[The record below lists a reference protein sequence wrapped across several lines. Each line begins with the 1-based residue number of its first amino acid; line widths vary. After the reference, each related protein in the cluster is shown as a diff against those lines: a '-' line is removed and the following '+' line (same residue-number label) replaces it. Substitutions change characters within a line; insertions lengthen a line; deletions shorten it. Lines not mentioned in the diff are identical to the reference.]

1 MFEEGKKLLK
11 EIDLAEIIKNENCLE
26 SSMKLR
32 ETLRERYP
40 EYRKEINLLVN
51 VYEAGILEQIREV
64 KTAPGTTAVNRL
76 AEILEEEYGLERSN
90 ALWAIKTWA
99 MAYGTDFDERSTAI
113 EYLKRASKEVLYNSE
128 VKNMF
133 KKESTR

>member
-64 KTAPGTTAVNRL
+64 KIAQGTTINKL